1 MDNNELVE
9 KHLQCKEENKMNNIT
24 IQCDIPNELI
34 THISKQ
40 AEEEMIKE
48 IKRQVKNHMLAHQS
62 SYYSF
67 ADAKDRD
74 PLNDWV
80 SDLVKETVA
89 ESKDLIIEKA
99 AHELSQKMSKSKIVR
114 ERFADK
120 LEENL

>member
-1 MDNNELVE
+1 MSMEYEFSHNNS
-9 KHLQCKEENKMNNIT
+9 IT
-24 IQCDIPNELI
+24 VQCDIPNDLI

-48 IKRQVKNHMLAHQS
+48 IKRQVKNHMLSHRS
-62 SYYSF
+62 SYYYSPT
-67 ADAKDRD
+67 DAKDSD

-99 AHELSQKMSKSKIVR
+99 AQELAQKMSKSKIVR
-114 ERFADK
+114 EKFADK

>member
-1 MDNNELVE
+1 MSMEYEFSHNNS
-9 KHLQCKEENKMNNIT
+9 IA
-24 IQCDIPNELI
+24 IQCDIPDDLI

-48 IKRQVKNHMLAHQS
+48 IKRQVKNHMLVHQS
-62 SYYSF
+62 SYYYSPR
-67 ADAKDRD
+67 DARDSD

-99 AHELSQKMSKSKIVR
+99 AHELAQSMSRSKIVR

-120 LEENL
+120 LEDNL

>member
-1 MDNNELVE
+1 
-9 KHLQCKEENKMNNIT
+9 MNNIT
-24 IQCDIPNELI
+24 IQCDVPNDLI

-48 IKRQVKNHMLAHQS
+48 IKRQVKNHMLDHRS
-62 SYYSF
+62 SYYFST
-67 ADAKDRD
+67 ADANDND

-80 SDLVKETVA
+80 SDLVKETIA

-99 AHELSQKMSKSKIVR
+99 AQELAQKMSKSKIVR
-114 ERFADK
+114 EKFADK